1 MSMVDFSRGELA
13 PTMRYRSDL
22 EVYHKGVETLERFL
36 PTPRGGL
43 VRGPGNQ
50 VLELLPPS
58 DRPPAVRIFSLGSTG
73 MANDIPAVG
82 TGDTM
87 LIGTATYDTEFRTN
101 PILKN
106 QEIEI
111 LLSFTEYG
119 EADDIVAYW
128 VNTPNRIPAFYQRIW
143 NYSSGAYSYPA
154 IDFDDTREV
163 RIAQIEN
170 NVYIIGRTQIYRI
183 FWDKEKITP
192 VWNTEKAYNE
202 RDVVTRI
209 SGDAIYSFE
218 CLEGNTGQDPSLAT
232 GMDYWRVVYPSYIS
246 FEIISPRVGYE
257 FLKGIGEESDPYKW
271 LANAVWKSATK
282 YYKGDVIGVALSLGE
297 DPTLFECIG
306 EHTTAD
312 VTDKFPNSAGEAWTA
327 FWEDYSEV
335 EHPITDDAEG
345 VSKISDDD
353 RIYHRSSFAFR
364 EETVP
369 REMVVHHNRLIFAGS
384 SIRPSTIHGSEV
396 YHYMNFGAGIND
408 DEPWIVT
415 LSGDRVGRILWM
427 TVTDQL
433 YIGTSGGIFAVSGV
447 LTPNQFQLRK
457 VTSHAAS
464 TVHAVAAAGSVI
476 FFHQDGKTLRE
487 VEYADQA
494 ENYRAFDL
502 TIFSNHLFEQFKAI
516 KMVVVNDPSIII
528 WILRADGTL
537 VSLSYEKTVSMYAF
551 ARHEF
556 QGMVFDIV
564 AGKNNELYAI
574 IELSDTKVRQLVRI
588 GDNDISYG
596 TEVLEDIK
604 LDGLLSLVNIDNSN
618 LFATQILNKSMRDWY
633 EAHGI
638 SSVSDM
644 FDWKSIVDASEASLT
659 GLLSKCGLNH
669 LDEIPSLDLSGN
681 TLTGEVPA
689 NLVNLMRNAVA
700 ITDPIDIPIALDLEG
715 NPVTSWEIPTVP
727 VTWDM
732 IILKDTSLP
741 IGQLR
746 FVIDSVIASEAL
758 ESRAGTLDL
767 RGLGVLSM
775 DDALSEAV
783 SLKTS
788 GWTVLLDNETDW
800 DDQYITFNGNGNTA
814 GAAPISQLC
823 LYRETVTIPG
833 HGTLSRANYD
843 FNGWAQGESS
853 PATHN
858 SGDRYTKDIQGLKTF
873 YATWLAANQ
882 LSYNG
887 NSNTGGLIPVDP
899 NTYNPNQMITLL
911 PGAPTRS
918 GYTFSGWALNIAGT
932 GTVYQAGQQ
941 IEMGS
946 AGITVFAKWTIN
958 QYTLTF
964 SLNGAQKGNAP
975 AAVTGNYET
984 THTIPGT
991 PTKVHRSVSDQ
1002 WQKFRRWNTKSDGTG
1017 SVYNVG
1023 NTYTFPSGNV
1033 TLFAEFIDYSVGD
1046 DGPNGGVITQ
1056 DLGYYALRLFSSYNQ
1071 PDGGA
1076 VPAMPGLG
1084 SGKMYYVWRYVEMMK
1099 INTFPAGAW
1108 RDRWYEKAL
1117 YNEVYW
1123 FYPELTYLVSAFT
1136 SGVLPNVGTDRY
1148 WTGHRRRDAYLVVF
1162 FGDWEYTYME
1172 PSGAS
1177 DWRASPDWAYNHRLG
1192 RGI

>member
-22 EVYHKGVETLERFL
+22 EVYRKGVETLERFL
-36 PTPRGGL
+36 PTARGGL

-82 TGDTM
+82 EGDTIE
-87 LIGTATYDTEFRTN
+87 IGTATYDTEFRTN

-106 QEIEI
+106 NEIEM

-119 EADDIVAYW
+119 DADDIVAYW
-128 VNTPNRIPAFYQRIW
+128 VNTPNSIPAFYQRIW
-143 NYSSGAYSYPA
+143 NYASGVYSYPA

-163 RIAQIEN
+163 RIAQVEN

-183 FWDKEKITP
+183 FWDKSKITP
-192 VWNTEKAYNE
+192 AWDAEKAYDE
-202 RDVVTRI
+202 RAVVTRVA
-209 SGDAIYSFE
+209 GEVIYSFE
-218 CLEGNTGQDPSLAT
+218 CLEGNTGQDPSLAA

-246 FEIISPRVGYE
+246 WEIISPRVGHE
-257 FLKGIGEESDPYKW
+257 FLKGIGEDSDPYKW
-271 LANAVWKSATK
+271 VANALWASGTA
-282 YYKGDVIGVALSLGE
+282 YDKGDVVEVSLSLGE
-297 DPTLFECIG
+297 DPTVFECIAP
-306 EHTTAD
+306 HTTGD
-312 VTDKFPNSAGEAWTA
+312 VTGFFPNSAEKDWKAC
-327 FWEDYSEV
+327 WESYSESD
-335 EHPITDDAEG
+335 HPLADDAEG

-353 RIYHRSSFAFR
+353 RIYRRSSFAFR

-494 ENYRAFDL
+494 ENYRALDL
-502 TIFSNHLFEQFKAI
+502 TIFSNHLFEEFKAI

-537 VSLSYEKTVSMYAF
+537 VSLSYEKTVDMYAF
-551 ARHEF
+551 SRHEF
-556 QGMVFDIV
+556 QGKVFDIV

-574 IELSDTKVRQLVRI
+574 IELADTKVRQMVRVGEHNI
-588 GDNDISYG
+588 TYG
-596 TEVLEDIK
+596 TETLQDIK
-604 LDGLLSLVNIDNSN
+604 LDGLLSFVNIDNRN
-618 LFATQILNKSMRDWY
+618 LFATQILNNSMRDWY
-633 EAHGI
+633 EAHAI
-638 SSVSDM
+638 SSISDM
-644 FDWKSIVDASEASLT
+644 FNWKAIVDASGASLT
-659 GLLSKCGLNH
+659 GLLSQCGLNH
-669 LDEIPSLDLSGN
+669 LDEIPCLYLSGN
-681 TLTGEVPA
+681 ALSGEVPA
-689 NLVNLMRNAVA
+689 NLVNLMRNAIP
-700 ITDPIDIPIALDLEG
+700 ITSPIDIPITLDLEG
-715 NPVTSWEIPTVP
+715 NPITSWEIPTVP
-727 VTWDM
+727 TTWDM

-741 IGQLR
+741 IGQLK
-746 FVIDSVIASEAL
+746 FVIGSVIASEAL
-758 ESRAGTLDL
+758 EHREGTLDL
-767 RGLGVLSM
+767 RGLGILSM
-775 DDALSEAV
+775 EDALAEAV
-783 SLKTS
+783 SLKTA
-788 GWTVLLDNETDW
+788 GWAVLLDNDADW
-800 DDQYITFNGNGNTA
+800 DIQYVAFNGNGNTS
-814 GAAPISQLC
+814 GAAPTSQLC
-823 LYRETVTIPG
+823 LYREEITLPG
-833 HGTLSRANYD
+833 PSTLGKTNFD
-843 FNGWAQGESS
+843 FNGWAQS
-853 PATHN
+853 PLDAATHN
-858 SGDRYTKDIQGLKTF
+858 SGDRYTKDTQGLKTF
-873 YATWLAANQ
+873 YASWLAANQ

-887 NSNTGGLIPVDP
+887 NSNTGGSIPVDP
-899 NTYNPNQMITLL
+899 NTYNPTQMITLL
-911 PGAPTRS
+911 PGVPTRS
-918 GYTFSGWALNIAGT
+918 GYTFSGWALNSAGT
-932 GTVYQAGQQ
+932 GSVYQAGQK
-941 IEMGS
+941 IEMGYT
-946 AGITVFAKWTIN
+946 GITVYAKWTIN

-964 SLNGAQKGNAP
+964 SLNGAQKGSAP
-975 AAVTGNYET
+975 SAVTRNYEET
-984 THTIPGT
+984 YTIPDT
-991 PTKVHRSVSDQ
+991 PTKVHRSVDDQ
-1002 WQKFRRWNTKSDGTG
+1002 WKRFRRWNTKSDGTG
-1017 SVYNVG
+1017 SIYNAG

-1056 DLGYYALRLFSSYNQ
+1056 DTGSYSLKLFSSYNQ
-1071 PDGGA
+1071 AQAGA

-1084 SGKMYYVWRYVEMMK
+1084 IGTMYYVWRYVEMMK
-1099 INTFPAGAW
+1099 TNAFTAGPWRQTF
-1108 RDRWYEKAL
+1108 DTKTL
-1117 YNEVYW
+1117 YNGVYW
-1123 FYPELTYLVSAFT
+1123 FYPELTYLVSAFY
-1136 SGVLPNVGTDRY
+1136 SGVLPELGTNRY
-1148 WTGHRRRDAYLVVF
+1148 WTGHRRRDVYLLVF
-1162 FGDWEYTYME
+1162 FGDWEYTYLE

-1177 DWRASPDWAYNHRLG
+1177 DWRASPGWVYDHRLG